1 MLVIGTDAQAAHQ
14 FDRLRTVKGLR
25 KIDHADLLIASI
37 VLARKATLVTRNL
50 RHFRLIP
57 GLQIVNWAD

>member
-1 MLVIGTDAQAAHQ
+1 MLVIPTDVQAAHH
-14 FDRLRTVKGLR
+14 FDRLRATRGLR

-57 GLQIVNWAD
+57 GLQIVNWAN